1 MGFGPRLPAPTDPSS
16 QSSPANAS
24 AVGTDLA
31 TDVSLQTDR
40 TSYSIPEDGSPIT
53 ISTRRRRSG
62 RDGRRDAKLA
72 RPSQTS
78 LLIEYFEGS
87 PSHRDVQAR
96 PSVRVKVTPSSARK
110 NKAAAAEQQQQQ
122 QQQQVHIT
130 ETGKARQ
137 SSFTR
142 RISLTPKAKGDK
154 LVTDSTDEHSLSSF
168 ASVTEESALAGKSR
182 APPVEVELFRD
193 QDDDEEEDD
202 DDDDDDASISAATSP
217 RDSRYVRPNPSE
229 ISAMPPDSFLDH
241 APPPPP
247 PAVMVKDTTLRRSRS
262 RSLEREGVRVADDRL
277 KEPSRRQS
285 RSLSRD
291 RIARKV
297 IEKLES
303 KAQKESGGAAAA
315 ATPRKRSSKSR
326 SRSVSKE
333 QVDVYKSSS
342 GGRRRSSAKVH
353 ADDGAASV
361 ADSSRLTASQLSPS
375 RKSGDQYSF
384 RSGTSKSS
392 VNNTRLLETLEDAIR
407 RVVLPELSALKREQ
421 TTQRN
426 RGRFDELAKESVTSD
441 SLTSREGGGGGSN
454 SNSNSNSNSRRRVPK
469 VSSAPDVGK
478 QRLAVDREELSRG
491 GYFSIDPGKHR
502 KERRSGRGQAESPS
516 ERSSER
522 RVSDET
528 LTEGKVRTKRSKDRQ
543 VSRDG
548 GGTPTTG
555 GALTA
560 AALRHHDSKS
570 SIERKERH
578 KRQSKSRSRSASLAD
593 DAAAAARAAPDGL
606 PPMPLSSE
614 INGSELTR
622 DSILTARTDRPLSA
636 SQEHDVFAG
645 RVVQGGAR
653 PTAAVSSGY
662 GPTLTAD
669 GGQPRG
675 GYVARAVELGLA
687 AVARSGNAGPAP
699 HHHRAPGHEAED
711 DDHHHHHH
719 HHRRN
724 SHYDEYDEHHL
735 THRQSLSP
743 IQSVASYKED
753 SVTGADH
760 HDSFLQTRSVD
771 TLSSLGRLSP
781 SKRSDRTV
789 ETTSTSASSRGAVSR
804 RRRPTSHRQRDSTAT
819 DGTRRTSEVLD
830 EDTTPKGGAKGSR
843 SYAGRQGRRVDSD
856 DARMTTYTND
866 SLDGEY
872 PYNMATGHEIL
883 GVGANPE
890 IHYNPVAVSSVVAS
904 IHNASV
910 VDVRSNRSRVGED
923 SLVGSVKDAVAAD
936 GDRLSTSQR
945 GSPARRGA
953 PNGVVANAV
962 RNEVL
967 PLAATAASVSSSS
980 SESSRHLQTRP
991 VANGLNGEAV
1001 MGASGLP
1008 LADDPMPE
1016 IGHGLEDE
1024 SEITTNPSIIRGPIG
1039 GVAHGNRDHWPY
1051 DPTPPQPNGQFLD
1064 GVSTPDDRQRARSAG
1079 ADVLVTATGVGLGAD
1094 LGDRKADRG
1103 VDLDHDDKDLKATLA
1118 RNAVENGFTDGVNHD
1133 FGTRHGAYTPSHQIQ
1148 ETPSKDE
1155 GYISA
1160 APVAAT
1166 PDYKRQGSDLYDDDQ
1181 LDAILNGSVADDPF
1195 TNSKR
1200 ARHLSA
1206 NSHGLASPL
1215 YDGATGHGIDRIQ
1228 SKDIVALMDHVSL
1241 ERQNVRE

>member
-31 TDVSLQTDR
+31 TDLSHQTDR

-78 LLIEYFEGS
+78 LLIEYFEGG

-110 NKAAAAEQQQQQ
+110 DKASAAEQQVQ
-122 QQQQVHIT
+122 IT
-130 ETGKARQ
+130 ETGRARQ
-137 SSFTR
+137 PSSTR

-154 LVTDSTDEHSLSSF
+154 LVTDSADDRSLSSF
-168 ASVTEESALAGKSR
+168 ASATEESALARRPR

-193 QDDDEEEDD
+193 QEDHEEEEEEEDD
-202 DDDDDDASISAATSP
+202 DDDDASVSASVSAATSP

-241 APPPPP
+241 APPPAP
-247 PAVMVKDTTLRRSRS
+247 VTVKDTTPRRSRS

-277 KEPSRRQS
+277 KEPSRRRS

-291 RIARKV
+291 RITRKV

-303 KAQKESGGAAAA
+303 KAQQESGGAA

-333 QVDVYKSSS
+333 HVDVYKSSSS

-353 ADDGAASV
+353 ADDDPASV

-426 RGRFDELAKESVTSD
+426 RGRFDELAKESVASD
-441 SLTSREGGGGGSN
+441 GVTSRDGNGNGNGNG
-454 SNSNSNSNSRRRVPK
+454 RRRVPK

-502 KERRSGRGQAESPS
+502 KERRSGRGPAESPS

-528 LTEGKVRTKRSKDRQ
+528 LTEGKVRTKRSKDRRA
-543 VSRDG
+543 SRDASG
-548 GGTPTTG
+548 APTG

-578 KRQSKSRSRSASLAD
+578 KRRSKSRSRSASLAD
-593 DAAAAARAAPDGL
+593 DVALGAPDGV

-653 PTAAVSSGY
+653 PTAAVSSGH
-662 GPTLTAD
+662 GPALIAD
-669 GGQPRG
+669 GAQARG

-687 AVARSGNAGPAP
+687 AVARSDTAAPAP
-699 HHHRAPGHEAED
+699 HHLRAPDDQDED
-711 DDHHHHHH
+711 DDGRDR
-719 HHRRN
+719 HHRHRN
-724 SHYDEYDEHHL
+724 RHYDEDDENHL
-735 THRQSLSP
+735 THRLSLSP
-743 IQSVASYKED
+743 IQSVASYKDD
-753 SVTGADH
+753 SLTGADLR
-760 HDSFLQTRSVD
+760 DSFLQARSID

-789 ETTSTSASSRGAVSR
+789 ETTSTSASSRGAVDR
-804 RRRPTSHRQRDSTAT
+804 RRRANSHRQRDSTAT
-819 DGTRRTSEVLD
+819 DGTRRTSEALD
-830 EDTTPKGGAKGSR
+830 EDTTPKGGAKGPR
-843 SYAGRQGRRVDSD
+843 SYAARQGRRAGPD

-872 PYNMATGHEIL
+872 PYNMATGREIL

-890 IHYNPVAVSSVVAS
+890 IHHNPVAVSSVVAS

-923 SLVGSVKDAVAAD
+923 SLVGSLKGSVPAD

-945 GSPARRGA
+945 GSPTRRGG
-953 PNGVVANAV
+953 PNGVVANAL

-967 PLAATAASVSSSS
+967 PRAARGASSSPS
-980 SESSRHLQTRP
+980 SESSRDRQTRP

-1001 MGASGLP
+1001 MVASSLP
-1008 LADDPMPE
+1008 LADDPLPE
-1016 IGHGLEDE
+1016 IGHGFEDE

-1051 DPTPPQPNGQFLD
+1051 DPTPPRPNGQFLD
-1064 GVSTPDDRQRARSAG
+1064 GVSTPDDGQRARSAG
-1079 ADVLVTATGVGLGAD
+1079 ADILATATGVGLGAD

-1103 VDLDHDDKDLKATLA
+1103 VDFDHDEDPKATLA
-1118 RNAVENGFTDGVNHD
+1118 RNAVENGYTDGVNHD
-1133 FGTRHGAYTPSHQIQ
+1133 FGTRQGVYTPSHPIQ

-1166 PDYKRQGSDLYDDDQ
+1166 PDYKRQGSDLYDEDQ

-1195 TNSKR
+1195 TSSKR
-1200 ARHLSA
+1200 GRHMSA
-1206 NSHGLASPL
+1206 NSHGMASPL

-1228 SKDIVALMDHVSL
+1228 SKDIVALMDHVSVS
-1241 ERQNVRE
+1241 EGQNGTTAEASG